1 MGALR
6 SICRPF
12 AFTLATQ
19 PRRPVYRAAGKPR
32 GSDGE
37 PPIHSLGFAFE
48 GTNSDCEYPLT
59 GGLSSTCSMANL
71 FLLRTVAVCHRP
83 SSTLALDSIFW
94 NQSSCVAKFISL
106 ISVSVYISCSFPSL
120 KPRPMK
126 SRGRIPIFLL
136 HIRRP
141 ESLYVRNFISY
152 LIPREPLFLN

>member
-1 MGALR
+1 M
-6 SICRPF
+6 
-12 AFTLATQ
+12 
-19 PRRPVYRAAGKPR
+19 VYL
-32 GSDGE
+32 
-37 PPIHSLGFAFE
+37 PIHSLGFAFE

-152 LIPREPLFLN
+152 LIPREPLFLK